1 MCISSQRDAHMHV
14 TECLE
19 HIRQFIKWFI
29 KWFAKSCA
37 FVVLVLKISSSGRK
51 WFKIGIVQSLGV
63 VYFWKGI
70 CVPSTAG
77 DCDLVGDTV
86 TCRELCMQSVL
97 LAATSLPSDRFSS
110 VPDRA
115 LCGTLFTTTSFFLGH
130 GPCLGLWLVGIVC
143 YTLCIQAVEKG
154 VCSWAPPGTCLVFRN
169 CPFCLF
175 PVLWQI

>member
-1 MCISSQRDAHMHV
+1 MGSHTLDLESSPEGGMCISSQRDAHMHV

-51 WFKIGIVQSLGV
+51 WFKIGIVQSLGL

-97 LAATSLPSDRFSS
+97 LAATSTGACHCRVTGS
-110 VPDRA
+110 A
-115 LCGTLFTTTSFFLGH
+115 LCLTDHFVWHYSQPLCSSLVM
-130 GPCLGLWLVGIVC
+130 GPAWDCGWC
-143 YTLCIQAVEKG
+143 E
-154 VCSWAPPGTCLVFRN
+154 
-169 CPFCLF
+169 
-175 PVLWQI
+175 

>member
-130 GPCLGLWLVGIVC
+130 GPCLAGAVAGGNSLLH
-143 YTLCIQAVEKG
+143 TLHPGCGEGSLLLSSSWHLSG
-154 VCSWAPPGTCLVFRN
+154 V
-169 CPFCLF
+169 
-175 PVLWQI
+175 